1 MNAAITV
8 HSQAK
13 VVDLVLV
20 SVLSVVPIRTS
31 THQDQL
37 LNPVV
42 EGKNNVLVLVLVLV
56 LVPVLSTSTSTST
69 SRLSA
74 ILWRRTSTSNIL
86 LVPVTV

>member
-1 MNAAITV
+1 MNAATTV

-13 VVDLVLV
+13 VVYLVLV

-42 EGKNNVLVLVLVLV
+42 EGKNNVLVLVLV

>member
-1 MNAAITV
+1 MNAATTV

-13 VVDLVLV
+13 VADLVLV

-37 LNPVV
+37 LNPAV
-42 EGKNNVLVLVLVLV
+42 EGKNNVRVLVVV

>member
-56 LVPVLSTSTSTST
+56 PVLSTSTSTST

>member
-56 LVPVLSTSTSTST
+56 PVLSTSTSTST
-69 SRLSA
+69 GRLSA